1 MATEEPARPRSTLVL
16 HVPSAEGR
24 VGGRSGR
31 PPQPHHARAGTALV
45 ACLARGRTG
54 GSGRGVIVEGVR
66 DAGVQK
72 SSRRLRPGSASSE
85 DLGG

>member
-1 MATEEPARPRSTLVL
+1 M
-16 HVPSAEGR
+16 
-24 VGGRSGR
+24 
-31 PPQPHHARAGTALV
+31 
-45 ACLARGRTG
+45 
-54 GSGRGVIVEGVR
+54 IVEGVR